1 MQTLKYFEALN
12 TLARNVESLE
22 IDTFYECKGAYQFLE
37 KALKT
42 LDIIKEK
49 KVNIGI
55 FYFVVFILK
64 ANYDGCKTNNKTV
77 LYNICDIKKEFL
89 TKEEFDILKGV
100 LE

>member
-1 MQTLKYFEALN
+1 MQTLKYFEA
-12 TLARNVESLE
+12 
-22 IDTFYECKGAYQFLE
+22 LE

-55 FYFVVFILK
+55 FYFAVFILK
-64 ANYDGCKTNNKTV
+64 ADYDDCKLNNCSV
-77 LYNICDIKKEFL
+77 MYNICDSKKDFL
-89 TKEEFDILKGV
+89 TKEEFDILKGF